1 MRKDDDIG
9 RLLPT
14 EMGIGVFRR
23 QISQCVAI
31 MMTCRTELVGKGER
45 GQQALEALLFHN
57 QEDDALPAGW
67 GAKRGPESQR

>member
-1 MRKDDDIG
+1 MRNDDDIG

-14 EMGIGVFRR
+14 EMGIGVFRH

-31 MMTCRTELVGKGER
+31 MMTHRTELVGKGER